1 MFTNDDRDKDDDDG
15 DDVCLLRPLPRR
27 IPPPAAT
34 GVGVEV
40 FLDVTGIVASSTAG
54 SLPEDVDAS
63 LVGDDKVDVGVVA
76 DPIVAL
82 PNT

>member
-1 MFTNDDRDKDDDDG
+1 M
-15 DDVCLLRPLPRR
+15 CLLRPLPLPRR
-27 IPPPAAT
+27 IPLPPAAT

-54 SLPEDVDAS
+54 SLPADADAS